1 MAYRQD
7 YILRMMEMMAEM
19 IALFLGLIKK
29 GDLQQANKRLNNA
42 YRDFLKKDAA
52 FFHQLPLDNL
62 TTELL
67 QKHDYTHDH
76 LKVLSELFFAEA
88 ELLLAQNKSAEA
100 LVFYKKAL
108 ILLDYTEKQSLNFS
122 ITNIGRRNTLNER
135 ITTIASR

>member
-108 ILLDYTEKQSLNFS
+108 TLLDYTEKQSLNFS

-135 ITTIASR
+135 ITTLTTR

>member
-1 MAYRQD
+1 
-7 YILRMMEMMAEM
+7 MMEMMAEM

-108 ILLDYTEKQSLNFS
+108 TLLDYTEKQSLNFS

-135 ITTIASR
+135 ITTLTTR